1 MQVNLSNEDIKTIV
15 SALVSRPW
23 LEVNDL
29 MTKLTGPQVAHID
42 LLTSTTN
49 SQIAHSGK
57 VEVLTLPV
65 LDLPQTDAPYG
76 LKKDGTP
83 AKRRGRRPAV
93 KKTARKVRQ

>member
-29 MTKLTGPQVAHID
+29 MTKLTGPQID
-42 LLTSTTN
+42 QAISIDTP
-49 SQIAHSGK
+49 K

-76 LKKDGTP
+76 LRKDGTP
-83 AKRRGRRPAV
+83 AKRRGRPAA
-93 KKTARKVRQ
+93 KKTTRKARQ

>member
-29 MTKLTGPQVAHID
+29 MTKLTGPQID
-42 LLTSTTN
+42 QAISIDTP
-49 SQIAHSGK
+49 K

-65 LDLPQTDAPYG
+65 VNLPQTDAPYG
-76 LKKDGTP
+76 LRKDGTP
-83 AKRRGRRPAV
+83 AKRRGRRPAA
-93 KKTARKVRQ
+93 KKTTRKARQ

>member
-23 LEVNDL
+23 LGVNDL
-29 MTKLTGPQVAHID
+29 MTKLTGPQ
-42 LLTSTTN
+42 
-49 SQIAHSGK
+49 IADFGSEK

-83 AKRRGRRPAV
+83 AKRRGRRPAA
-93 KKTARKVRQ
+93 KKTARKTRQ

>member
-15 SALVSRPW
+15 SALVGRPW

-29 MTKLTGPQVAHID
+29 MTKLTGPQID
-42 LLTSTTN
+42 QTISIDTT
-49 SQIAHSGK
+49 K

-93 KKTARKVRQ
+93 KKTARKARQ

>member
-29 MTKLTGPQVAHID
+29 MNKLTGPQISQTISID
-42 LLTSTTN
+42 
-49 SQIAHSGK
+49 APK

-76 LKKDGTP
+76 YKKDGTP

-93 KKTARKVRQ
+93 KKTARKARQ